1 MLIKRGSRSISL
13 SLPVRRRFW
22 AGSSTKQDV
31 TFVVP
36 MNRDVCGTASKSV
49 EANDL
54 FIVEEVY
61 GVAFAVSGNRSDEG
75 GTASSSVDVTESI
88 ENL

>member
-31 TFVVP
+31 AFVVL

-54 FIVEEVY
+54 FMVEEVY
-61 GVAFAVSGNRSDEG
+61 GVAFAVLGKRSDDG
-75 GTASSSVDVTESI
+75 GTASISVDVTESI